1 MIKLTTMNIIEE
13 NCNHVIELFDKN
25 NEKYNENVG
34 MTEMSKLLFT
44 YKEKFENT
52 LKINDST
59 NTNLDETHQKLF
71 RHDTKLVFN
80 VIQEV
85 FANETLLKEFEDD
98 CKDNLD
104 WDENDEKEKNEYI
117 NFIVD
122 VQYLL
127 DNIDTTNLNIPD
139 TEFKQRSNK
148 VIKYLQEK
156 NQGMIELNNT
166 VSELGDHLKELSEK
180 LETLITTS

>member
-1 MIKLTTMNIIEE
+1 MNTVEE
-13 NCNHVIELFDKN
+13 NCNHVIELFDKK

-44 YKEKFENT
+44 YKEKFENI

-59 NTNLDETHQKLF
+59 NANLDETHQKLF
-71 RHDTKLVFN
+71 RLDTKLVFN
-80 VIQEV
+80 VIKEV
-85 FANETLLKEFEDD
+85 IANKTLLKEFEDD
-98 CKDNLD
+98 CKDNPD

-127 DNIDTTNLNIPD
+127 DNIDTTNLNISD

-148 VIKYLQEK
+148 AIKYLQEK

-180 LETLITTS
+180 LETLLTTS